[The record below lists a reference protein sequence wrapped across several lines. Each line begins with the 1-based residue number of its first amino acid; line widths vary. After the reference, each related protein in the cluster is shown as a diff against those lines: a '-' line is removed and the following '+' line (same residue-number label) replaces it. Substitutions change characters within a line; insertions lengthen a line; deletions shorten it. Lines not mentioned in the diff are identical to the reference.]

1 MEAQSDR
8 GRWRKYCKNCFNGFI
23 LAAQEE
29 MEKVDSYHDGSDFL
43 IAKQRA
49 AEKFDVVGVNWLK
62 DEKTVLEN
70 QKDWGERKQIW
81 KEGTYGKVV
90 DCWK

>member
-1 MEAQSDR
+1 MFQWFHSGSSR
-8 GRWRKYCKNCFNGFI
+8 GDGKGWFI
-23 LAAQEE
+23 
-29 MEKVDSYHDGSDFL
+29 SWWFWFL

>member
-1 MEAQSDR
+1 
-8 GRWRKYCKNCFNGFI
+8 
-23 LAAQEE
+23 
-29 MEKVDSYHDGSDFL
+29 MEKVDSYHGSDFL
-43 IAKQRA
+43 IANQRA

-90 DCWK
+90 DCWKYVGGGSFAATVVQLAVRRTDDEEACNK